1 MKKLS
6 MLFVI
11 FAAFFMFVAC
21 DNNLKFTPEGGNI
34 DSGDT
39 SDHSDT
45 SDTSDTSDPT
55 TEQPDSGDSQSD
67 DDTDTAAEDDSDTI
81 PDDDSDTDT
90 GTTPTE
96 TALNCVEIYECMAD
110 CNNND
115 TCPQECLNNGTAEG
129 LEVFTT
135 MHNCWTQNCA
145 NEQTN
150 EGFTNCVVANCKAE
164 TEACGLI
171 VDDGNQADTSYN
183 SPYGSLSLN
192 FSVDQVGNDYYDQTG
207 IVSSAFA
214 TGTYGN
220 GSTSVTP
227 ADAYMMRSS
236 ASYYQENSYSAVQVQ
251 QIPVY
256 SNNGQDAAGG
266 NPVVILEIPKK
277 NAYVGTLKTSLYSG
291 SQAMLYVVDVNWDS
305 NAISCVH
312 AFGEGY
318 ITITNIG
325 DFTDHGP
332 LAFNGNVTL
341 YSPKN
346 YEGNGDI
353 SGQLGIQACDPVQ

>member
-67 DDTDTAAEDDSDTI
+67 DDTDTATEDDSDTI

-96 TALNCVEIYECMAD
+96 NAKEACNDIYQCFSQCQD
-110 CNNND
+110 S
-115 TCPQECLNNGTAEG
+115 TCAQACFDNGDPAG
-129 LEVFTT
+129 QEVFMAMYT
-135 MHNCWTQNCA
+135 CWSNNCA

-150 EGFTNCVVANCKAE
+150 EGFKNCVVANCKAE

-171 VDDGNQADTSYN
+171 DDSHQSDTSYN
-183 SPYGSLSLN
+183 SPYGSATLN
-192 FSVDQVGNDYYDQTG
+192 FSTQYIYVDQNDQSQDGFIMSPFADGSIGNTG
-207 IVSSAFA
+207 SFSLA
-214 TGTYGN
+214 
-220 GSTSVTP
+220 P
-227 ADAYMMRSS
+227 ADAY
-236 ASYYQENSYSAVQVQ
+236 ANVSYAMSMNGMVGVVQMPYYSDNNHGTLAVQLVFKASDLAIGSATVGITDADLGQ
-251 QIPVY
+251 MFVY
-256 SNNGQDAAGG
+256 DEENGHECMHAIAMGD
-266 NPVVILEIPKK
+266 ISIS
-277 NAYVGTLKTSLYSG
+277 TLKNVTVGGAG
-291 SQAMLYVVDVNWDS
+291 SA
-305 NAISCVH
+305 
-312 AFGEGY
+312 
-318 ITITNIG
+318 
-325 DFTDHGP
+325 
-332 LAFNGNVTL
+332 LAFTGNVTF

-346 YEGNGDI
+346 VPEYGDI
-353 SGQLGIQACDPVQ
+353 TGAFSQPVVACSPK